1 MAITGRNLD
10 LSALALLGRD
20 VIVKGDQGD
29 EFSYITSPRQAFQAF
44 QVLEVG
50 CTITKDSGSSIAG
63 KSVWDCKVYDKN
75 NEGGTKIAS
84 ATFAAT
90 SVAGDEKTSR
100 DGSFAFEADFQNA
113 SDRVFAKGAQI
124 VMVQSTKTTDTADIF
139 APYVLGIPFGA
150 PPA

>member
-20 VIVKGDQGD
+20 LVKNGNDSD
-29 EFSYITSPRQAFQAF
+29 ESTYITSPRQAF

-50 CTITKDSGSSIAG
+50 CTIAVNSGGAGDTIAA

-75 NEGGTKIAS
+75 NQSGVKIAS
-84 ATFAAT
+84 AEFAAS

-124 VMVQSTKTTDTADIF
+124 VMVQSIKTSNTGDIF

>member
-20 VIVKGDQGD
+20 VIVLGNNGD
-29 EFSYITSPRQAFQAF
+29 ESSFITSPRQAF

-50 CTITKDSGSSIAG
+50 CTITVDSGSSIADV
-63 KSVWDCKVYDKN
+63 SAWECKVYDKN
-75 NEGGTKIAS
+75 NQSGVTIATAS
-84 ATFAAT
+84 FAAT
-90 SVAGDEKTSR
+90 SVAGDEKTTR
-100 DGSFAFEADFQNA
+100 DGSFAFAAGYENA
-113 SDRVFAKGAQI
+113 SDRVFAKGARI
-124 VMVQSTKTTDTADIF
+124 VMHQSTPTANAGDIF

>member
-29 EFSYITSPRQAFQAF
+29 EFSYITSPRQAFQ
-44 QVLEVG
+44 VLEVG
-50 CTITKDSGSSIAG
+50 CTIVVNSGGAASTIADV
-63 KSVWDCKVYDKN
+63 SDWECKVYDKN
-75 NEGGTKIAS
+75 NQGGVTIATAS
-84 ATFAAT
+84 FAAT
-90 SVAGDEKTSR
+90 SVAGDEKTTR
-100 DGSFAFEADFQNA
+100 DGSFAFAAGYENA
-113 SDRVFAKGAQI
+113 SDRVFAKGARI
-124 VMVQSTKTTDTADIF
+124 VMHQSDDTGNAADIF

>member
-20 VIVKGDQGD
+20 LTKDGNDGTESSFV
-29 EFSYITSPRQAFQAF
+29 TSPRQAF

-63 KSVWDCKVYDKN
+63 ESVWDCKVYDKN

-124 VMVQSTKTTDTADIF
+124 VMVQSIKTTDTADIF